1 MGNRE
6 DLLAGAK
13 QCLIERGWARTTVR
27 DIAAAAG
34 VSHAAIGYHFGSR
47 DALLTQAL
55 VEAVD
60 ELGDELA
67 GGDAVEEPERR
78 WQILIDSFTTHRALW
93 VAQLEAAVQAER
105 SPEVRE
111 HLAKGQREGRAG
123 LGGSVPLALLT
134 GLMLQWLVDPD
145 HAPSGADVVA
155 ELRALATEA
164 S

>member
-13 QCLIERGWARTTVR
+13 RCLIERGWAHTTVR
-27 DIAAAAG
+27 DIASAAG
-34 VSHAAIGYHFGSR
+34 VSHAAIGYHFGSK

-60 ELGDELA
+60 ELSDELA
-67 GGDAVEEPERR
+67 HRTSSDEPERH
-78 WQILIDSFTTHRALW
+78 WQALIDGFTTHRALW
-93 VAQLEAAVQAER
+93 VAQLEAVVQAER

-111 HLAKGQREGRAG
+111 HLARGQREGREG

-134 GLMLQWLVDPD
+134 GLMMQWLLDPD
-145 HAPSGADVVA
+145 HAPSGADVIA
-155 ELRALATEA
+155 ELRSLTTET
-164 S
+164 

>member
-27 DIAAAAG
+27 EIASAAG

-55 VEAVD
+55 VEAMD
-60 ELGDELA
+60 ELSDELSRHA
-67 GGDAVEEPERR
+67 PTDKPEQR
-78 WQILIDSFTTHRALW
+78 WQALIDSFTTHRALW

-105 SPEVRE
+105 KPQVRE
-111 HLAKGQREGRAG
+111 HLAKGQRMAREG

-134 GLMLQWLVDPD
+134 GLMMQWLVDPE
-145 HAPSGADVVA
+145 HAPSAADVIA
-155 ELRALATEA
+155 ELPSLATNL
-164 S
+164 

>member
-60 ELGDELA
+60 ELDDELGRRVPA
-67 GGDAVEEPERR
+67 DEPEQR
-78 WQILIDSFTTHRALW
+78 WQALIESFTTHRALW
-93 VAQLEAAVQAER
+93 VAQLEAIVQAER

-111 HLAKGQREGRAG
+111 HLAEGQRRGREG
-123 LGGSVPLALLT
+123 
-134 GLMLQWLVDPD
+134 
-145 HAPSGADVVA
+145 
-155 ELRALATEA
+155 
-164 S
+164 